1 MAGPPG
7 PYLRLVA
14 APDGRRLGAVNWPR
28 ELRIAGLPGGKWGE
42 PWQLSAGTVGPV
54 VFSPDG
60 KWLASGGD
68 DNLVSVRDAASGEL
82 RAALRGHLSELLSLA
97 FTPDGRTLASSAAD
111 GTVRLW
117 HLPTWREL
125 GVLHDGE
132 NLRDLEFVEQGS
144 ALMAT
149 DGEGRARRFPAVR

>member
-1 MAGPPG
+1 MQIW
-7 PYLRLVA
+7 RMK
-14 APDGRRLGAVNWPR
+14 PDGSEQTQITADQYNNWFAHP
-28 ELRIAGLPGGKWGE
+28 
-42 PWQLSAGTVGPV
+42 
-54 VFSPDG
+54 SPDG
-60 KWLASGGD
+60 KWLASSGD

-144 ALMAT
+144 TLMAT